1 MHIHDRWTILQYFC
15 AFISA
20 KRFNVPP
27 DGDGD
32 ILDWIKTYGRGLRL
46 PHLKERPDYELG
58 KLVEIRRVRREEWRV
73 WRAAV
78 LARAREPEPAASP
91 LQKRVDFFVKC
102 CGLTSSQGYLLALL
116 ARASRNIM
124 CSELLV
130 VANGACHYR
139 TRQQAF
145 DLKELS
151 TVFRPGIDMR
161 DLRKDGA
168 LLRFGLIEMDSSENL
183 SLTDTVEQILAMPR
197 LSAREVRDQLFGKAR
212 QATLD
217 WDDFAHIGARDLA
230 ARIVET
236 SEGGGANILLYGP
249 PGTGKSEFVK
259 TLGARVK
266 RGVHFIGEADKQ
278 ASEPKRRERIAA
290 LMIATALGAAAG
302 KMIVVVDEADD
313 LFAGVDEDNAATR
326 HGRKCS

>member
-46 PHLKERPDYELG
+46 PYLKERPDYELG

-116 ARASRNIM
+116 ARASRNIT
-124 CSELLV
+124 CSELLI
-130 VANGACHYR
+130 VANGASHYR
-139 TRQQAF
+139 SRQQAF

-161 DLRKDGA
+161 ELGKDGA
-168 LLRFGLIEMDSSENL
+168 LRFGLVEMDSGENL
-183 SLTDTVEQILAMPR
+183 SLTDTVEQILSMPR
-197 LSAREVRDQLFGKAR
+197 LSAREVRDQLLGQAR
-212 QATLD
+212 RATLD

-236 SEGGGANILLYGP
+236 CEDGGANILKLCLQLFRQ
-249 PGTGKSEFVK
+249 KC
-259 TLGARVK
+259 L
-266 RGVHFIGEADKQ
+266 
-278 ASEPKRRERIAA
+278 
-290 LMIATALGAAAG
+290 L
-302 KMIVVVDEADD
+302 IVRDYSDMRCPS
-313 LFAGVDEDNAATR
+313 G
-326 HGRKCS
+326 S